1 MNPVLAPEK
10 QRSPVSNLIAGVLGG
25 LIVLIVG
32 AILIAT
38 DVIDTGDSRTV
49 VRQAPISQPAS
60 NPAATDGGRTVQDI
74 YRAEGSSV
82 VFIQSEGVSEGSPF
96 GQQQGTATGSG
107 FVVDKDGTI
116 LTNAHVVEGAKSVTV
131 SFQEGGDSIDA
142 EVKGIDPDSDLAVL
156 KIDPGKVDGLRAIPL
171 GDSRKAQVGDPVVAI
186 GNPLGFQRTVTTGI
200 VSALGRQIDAPSG
213 FSISNVIQTDA
224 SINPGNSGG
233 PLLDAQ
239 GRVIGINSQIAT
251 SGGQG
256 SVGIGFAVPVNIAKQ
271 LLPQLRQGKDIPRA
285 YLGVQMAAVN
295 DQVKQ
300 QLDLPVGEGAL
311 ITDAV
316 KGGPAADAGLRGGT
330 DASGAPSGDGDL
342 IVAIDGKKVAD
353 PDAVAA
359 AVSAKKPGDEIK
371 IEVYRGNAKRT
382 LTVTLGDRPEQL
394 SQSGSTSPDQ
404 PQAPDNNGGGGLFP

>member
-10 QRSPVSNLIAGVLGG
+10 QRSAVSNLIAGVLGG
-25 LIVLIVG
+25 LIVLIAG

-60 NPAATDGGRTVQDI
+60 DPAATDAGRTVQDI
-74 YRAEGSSV
+74 YREEGSSV
-82 VFIQSEGVSEGSPF
+82 VFIQSEGVSESSPF

-142 EVKGIDPDSDLAVL
+142 QVKGVDADSDLAVL
-156 KIDPGKVDGLRAIPL
+156 KIDPGKVDGLKAIPL
-171 GDSRKAQVGDPVVAI
+171 GDSTKAQVGDPVVAI

-256 SVGIGFAVPVNIAKQ
+256 SVGIGFAVPINIAKR
-271 LLPQLRQGKDIPRA
+271 LLPQLRQGKEIQRA

-295 DQVKQ
+295 DEVKQ
-300 QLDLPVGEGAL
+300 QLDLPVGHGAL

-359 AVSAKKPGDEIK
+359 AVSAKKPGDKIE
-371 IEVYRGNAKRT
+371 IEVYRGNATRT
-382 LTVTLGDRPEQL
+382 LTATLGERPEQL